1 MRICEI
7 KRNTKETK
15 IEIKLN
21 LDGAG
26 EFKGSSG
33 IGFFDHML
41 NVLAF
46 YANFNVELFCTGDLN
61 TGAHHIIEDIGIVFG
76 QGLKNSLGDKRGIVR
91 FGGCFL
97 PMDETLV
104 NVNLD
109 ISGRGYLVFNASF
122 SAERVGNFETELVE
136 EFFRAIVINA
146 AITLHVNLEY
156 GKNTHHIIEAVFK
169 GFGRVLGQA
178 VEKVGNRVNSSKG
191 AI

>member
-7 KRNTKETK
+7 KRSTKETK

-21 LDGAG
+21 LDGVG

-41 NVLAF
+41 NILAF
-46 YANFNVELFCTGDLN
+46 YANFNIKLFCTGDLN

-76 QGLKNSLGDKRGIVR
+76 QVLKNSLGDKKGIVR

-97 PMDETLV
+97 PMDEALV

-109 ISGRGYLVFNASF
+109 ISGRGYLVFNVNF
-122 SAERVGNFETELVE
+122 STERVGDFETQLVE
-136 EFFRAIVINA
+136 EFFRAIVVNA

-156 GKNTHHIIEAVFK
+156 GKNTHHIVEAVFK
-169 GFGRVLGQA
+169 GFGSALGQA
-178 VEKVGNRVNSSKG
+178 VGKVGSRINSSKG

>member
-1 MRICEI
+1 MRIYEI

-15 IEIKLN
+15 IEMKLN
-21 LDGAG
+21 LDGTG
-26 EFKGSSG
+26 EFKGSSR

-46 YANFNVELFCTGDLN
+46 YANFNIKLFCTGDLN
-61 TGAHHIIEDIGIVFG
+61 TGAHHTIEDIGIVFG
-76 QGLKNSLGDKRGIVR
+76 QALKNSLGDKKGIAR

-97 PMDETLV
+97 PMDEALV

-122 SAERVGNFETELVE
+122 PAERIGNFETELVE
-136 EFFRAIVINA
+136 EFFRAVVVNT

-156 GKNTHHIIEAVFK
+156 GKNTHHIIEAIFK
-169 GFGRVLGQA
+169 GFGRALGQA

-191 AI
+191 VI

>member
-7 KRNTKETK
+7 KRNTKETE
-15 IEIKLN
+15 IEMKLN
-21 LDGAG
+21 LDGSG

-46 YANFNVELFCTGDLN
+46 YANFNIKLLCTGDLD
-61 TGAHHIIEDIGIVFG
+61 TGAHHTIEDIGIVFG
-76 QGLKNSLGDKRGIVR
+76 QVLKNSLGDKKGIAR

-97 PMDETLV
+97 PMDEALV

-109 ISGRGYLVFNASF
+109 ISGRGYLIFNAIFPS
-122 SAERVGNFETELVE
+122 ERIGNFETELVE
-136 EFFRAIVINA
+136 EFFRAVAVNA

-156 GKNTHHIIEAVFK
+156 GKNTHHIIEAIFK
-169 GFGRVLGQA
+169 GFGRALGQA
-178 VEKVGNRVNSSKG
+178 VKKVGNEVYSSKG
-191 AI
+191 VI

>member
-1 MRICEI
+1 MRICDI

-21 LDGAG
+21 LDGTG

-41 NVLAF
+41 NILAF
-46 YANFNVELFCTGDLN
+46 YANFNIKLFCTGDLN
-61 TGAHHIIEDIGIVFG
+61 TGAHHIVEDIGIVFG
-76 QGLKNSLGDKRGIVR
+76 QALKNSLRDKKGIAR
-91 FGGCFL
+91 FGSCFL

-109 ISGRGYLVFNASF
+109 ISGRDYLVFNASF
-122 SAERVGNFETELVE
+122 PAERIGDFETELVE
-136 EFFRAIVINA
+136 EFFRAVVVNA

-156 GKNTHHIIEAVFK
+156 GKNTHHIIEAIFK
-169 GFGRVLGQA
+169 GFGCALWQA
-178 VEKVGNRVNSSKG
+178 IEKIRNRINSSKG
-191 AI
+191 VI

>member
-7 KRNTKETK
+7 KRSTKETK
-15 IEIKLN
+15 IEMKLN
-21 LDGAG
+21 LDGTG

-41 NVLAF
+41 NILAF
-46 YANFNVELFCTGDLN
+46 YANFDVKLFCTGDLN

-76 QGLKNSLGDKRGIVR
+76 QALKNSLGDKKGIAR

-97 PMDETLV
+97 PMDEALV

-109 ISGRGYLVFNASF
+109 ISGRSYLVFNASF
-122 SAERVGNFETELVE
+122 PTERVGNFETELVE
-136 EFFRAIVINA
+136 EFFRAIVVNA

-156 GKNTHHIIEAVFK
+156 GKNTHHIAEAIFK
-169 GFGRVLGQA
+169 GFGRAFGQA
-178 VEKVGNRVNSSKG
+178 VEKVGSRVNSSKG
-191 AI
+191 VI